1 MEQHVSQQA
10 ELLLIC
16 IVHILF
22 MWHRVQNNYVLVQN
36 LSFSLKTKF
45 MKTLSQVYT
54 KTSFMSATWVLF
66 NSCCA
71 AFACLSGT
79 SNEVAM
85 FLSRE
90 DQIIVRMRGLPF
102 DATLS
107 QVLDFFSPR
116 DGLKETCPVS
126 GGTDGILFVRY
137 PDGRPTG
144 DAFVLFACE
153 EHAQCALRKHKDML
167 GKRYIELFKSTAAE
181 VQQVQSVENLHI
193 FLKFIYSFL

>member
-1 MEQHVSQQA
+1 
-10 ELLLIC
+10 
-16 IVHILF
+16 
-22 MWHRVQNNYVLVQN
+22 
-36 LSFSLKTKF
+36 
-45 MKTLSQVYT
+45 
-54 KTSFMSATWVLF
+54 
-66 NSCCA
+66 
-71 AFACLSGT
+71 
-79 SNEVAM
+79 M

-116 DGLKETCPVS
+116 DGLMETCPVS
-126 GGTDGILFVRY
+126 GGTDGVLFVRY
-137 PDGRPTG
+137 TDGRPTG

-181 VQQVQSVENLHI
+181 VQQVQNMENLHI
-193 FLKFIYSFL
+193 